1 MEVEAARRGPDSS
14 PVSMSDFVRNARA
27 HADRLR
33 ATRRP
38 EVLTFNGAAELVVQ
52 NAEAYQELL
61 DRIDELETLAAL
73 NEAAAEIDRG
83 EGASVEEAE
92 DRLRERLSIHK
103 SAR

>member
-1 MEVEAARRGPDSS
+1 MFKTEDIC
-14 PVSMSDFVRNARA
+14 SMSDFVRNARS

-38 EVLTFNGAAELVVQ
+38 EVLTHNGAAELVVQ

-61 DRIDELETLAAL
+61 DRLDELETVAAL

-83 EGASVEEAE
+83 EGSSIDEAE
-92 DRLRERLSIHK
+92 ARLREKLNIRQ
-103 SAR
+103 RVR

>member
-1 MEVEAARRGPDSS
+1 MFKTEDIC
-14 PVSMSDFVRNARA
+14 SMSDFVRNTRS

-61 DRIDELETLAAL
+61 DRLDELETLAAL
-73 NEAAAEIDRG
+73 NQAAAEIDRG
-83 EGASVEEAE
+83 EGSSVEDAEA
-92 DRLRERLSIHK
+92 RLRERLNIRQR
-103 SAR
+103 AR